1 MLTRHIQYNLGISKM
16 KGDFFSWLSH
26 DDLYLPDKITDQI
39 QAYKQF
45 GLKDAIVFS
54 GYQVIDNDG
63 NWLEEVMPHQI
74 LEKDG
79 IFDFQNNHLRRMNMT
94 PSYQRTATEQAGE
107 QFRMSQYMYAIFIP
121 AMLAIIIFGDISIA
135 KAPVKLMVAS
145 VSIFGSMT
153 IYLIVS
159 SAMRQIEASLKDL
172 TPEEQKL
179 ESVQLEM
186 KEPWAIYQIYAA
198 IAIGLPLIA
207 ILMAI
212 YA

>member
-1 MLTRHIQYNLGISKM
+1 M
-16 KGDFFSWLSH
+16 
-26 DDLYLPDKITDQI
+26 
-39 QAYKQF
+39 
-45 GLKDAIVFS
+45 
-54 GYQVIDNDG
+54 
-63 NWLEEVMPHQI
+63 
-74 LEKDG
+74 
-79 IFDFQNNHLRRMNMT
+79 MT
-94 PSYQRTATEQAGE
+94 TEYRVSATSSANER
-107 QFRMSQYMYAIFIP
+107 FKLSQYMYAIFIP
-121 AMLAIIIFGDISIA
+121 YMLAIIIFGDISMA

-198 IAIGLPLIA
+198 IAMGLPLIA